1 MKNTTIYNKRLSSTR
16 RYIHNILQVYS
27 KINIARI
34 DLAYK
39 KPYSDN
45 ITLEEAYGN
54 LKHMLNRTRSNK
66 TVFGH
71 MVGYIVKREY
81 TIDRGVHFHA
91 VFVFDGQ
98 KMQKDVYKA
107 EQIGEYWMKVTNNKG
122 SYHNCNRNEY
132 KDTAIGM
139 INYYDEE
146 KIELLVNKAVG
157 YFCKDTQSISDLTE
171 GNRYKAFTRGVAPR
185 VNRGVG
191 RPRTKAMGM
200 LWEKD

>member
-16 RYIHNILQVYS
+16 RYINNLLEVYS
-27 KINIARI
+27 KINIVRI
-34 DLAYK
+34 DIAYK

-45 ITLEEAYGN
+45 INLEEAYSDLN
-54 LKHMLNRTRSNK
+54 HMLNNTRSNK

-71 MVGYIVKREY
+71 MVGYIIKREY
-81 TIDRGVHFHA
+81 TEDRGIHFHT
-91 VFVFDGQ
+91 VFIFDGQ
-98 KMQKDVYKA
+98 KMKKDIHKA
-107 EQIGEYWMKVTNNKG
+107 EQIGEYWKAITDNRG
-122 SYHNCNRNEY
+122 SYHNCNRNKY

-146 KIELLVNKAVG
+146 KIDLLVNKAVS

-185 VNRGVG
+185 INRSAG

-200 LWEKD
+200 L